1 MRQSKNDSVNA
12 SVDPH
17 RKGKGRV
24 GDIWGSKELMYVLK
38 NVFENNWYGPGS
50 RNMGPREKKRT
61 KLAKEV
67 GDNEEDDG
75 EERTNFPTSLDHALA
90 TAFAYNLTNPKVVAS
105 ASCYCVAETPS
116 LARMRVHGW
125 LRVGTT
131 IACQS
136 RHVEREKASIFDTQ
150 TTRPY

>member
-12 SVDPH
+12 RVDSH

-50 RNMGPREKKRT
+50 RNTGQREKKRN

-67 GDNEEDDG
+67 GDNEEDEG
-75 EERTNFPTSLDHALA
+75 EERTKFPTSLDHALA

-105 ASCYCVAETPS
+105 ASCYRVADETPS
-116 LARMRVHGW
+116 LS
-125 LRVGTT
+125 L
-131 IACQS
+131 ACAHTDGFEAEQRS
-136 RHVEREKASIFDTQ
+136 LAGVAA
-150 TTRPY
+150 